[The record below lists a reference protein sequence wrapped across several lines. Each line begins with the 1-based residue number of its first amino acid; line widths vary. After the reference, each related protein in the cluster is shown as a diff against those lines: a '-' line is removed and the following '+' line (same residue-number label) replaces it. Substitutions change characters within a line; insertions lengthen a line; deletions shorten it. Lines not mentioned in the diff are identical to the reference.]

1 VALVVNP
8 STGNLDVVFDN
19 ASEIKY
25 DSTVSGLGTLDVQSA
40 IDKVQSNINS
50 LPTPISYKGVW
61 NASTNTPFLSNT
73 DVGKSG
79 YLYQV
84 TVAGTHDFGSGPL
97 TFLVNDKVVNEGNQW
112 DRWDQTD
119 AVTSV
124 QGFIGAV
131 NLISNNI
138 PEGATNLYFQNQRAQ
153 DAVGNILTDTVTIG
167 FTYDG
172 ANHIVS
178 AIVKDASITDVKVA
192 SGINAT
198 KIADGSV
205 SNVVFQYLSGV
216 TSPIQTQLN
225 TKASASGATITNAI
239 IGDTNTVIL
248 KDTNFTLEDD
258 LDTTKKL
265 QFQLSSITTGTS
277 RVLTIPDANTTLVG
291 TDNVQTLTNKSISAA
306 NNTISNITNISIS
319 AVAGIDATK
328 LADGSVTNTELQYVH
343 GLTSPVQTQLNNKQP
358 LSTTLTSLSTYNT
371 NGLITQTAPN
381 TFTGRTLTPASTKVS
396 VVNGDGVA
404 GNPIVDI
411 VESNL
416 SLNNISGTLGIAK
429 GGTGTVTT
437 PTNGQLLI
445 GNAGSYAVANLT
457 PGTGIS
463 ISNTP
468 GAIVVSAVSANAND
482 IPETIFT
489 ATTSASPVSVTG
501 ASFSNAAVRSFVLR
515 MNALGATSTYQNFE
529 ITGIQRG
536 ADWVI
541 SQQSLGDNA
550 GITFSITTTGQ
561 LQYIS
566 NNNVNLRFKAATISV

>member
-8 STGNLDVVFDN
+8 STGNLDVVFDK

-61 NASTNTPFLSNT
+61 NASTNTPSLSNT

-112 DRWDQTD
+112 DRWNQTD

>member
-112 DRWDQTD
+112 DRWNQTD